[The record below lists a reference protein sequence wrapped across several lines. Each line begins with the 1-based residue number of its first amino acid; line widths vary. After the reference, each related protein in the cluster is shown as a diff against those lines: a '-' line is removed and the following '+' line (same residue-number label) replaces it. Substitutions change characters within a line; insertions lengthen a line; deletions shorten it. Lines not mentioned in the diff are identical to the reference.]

1 MENLC
6 KMWYYIITER
16 EVEETMKKIR
26 KLTEHEK
33 CIVGVLI
40 TMEIRSNETNR
51 AYEIPSVFS
60 DEELKELYEK
70 VMGYKWEV
78 GR

>member
-1 MENLC
+1 
-6 KMWYYIITER
+6 
-16 EVEETMKKIR
+16 MKKVR

-33 CIVGVLI
+33 CIVDVLI
-40 TMEIRSNETNR
+40 TMEIQSNETKR
-51 AYEIPSVFS
+51 AYEITPAFS

>member
-1 MENLC
+1 
-6 KMWYYIITER
+6 
-16 EVEETMKKIR
+16 MKKVR

-51 AYEIPSVFS
+51 AYEIPSIFS